1 MPLVPIDSVNVRPA
15 IVSVALV
22 AVLVPVPAIVASAIA
37 AAETTPPEL
46 VKPVSVWVAKAV
58 APARIVSV
66 AVDQPDTIASAMWFL
81 AAVFN
86 DGIMITP

>member
-1 MPLVPIDSVNVRPA
+1 MPLVPTESVNVRSA
-15 IVSVALV
+15 IVSVAPV

-37 AAETTPPEL
+37 AAVTTPLEL
-46 VKPVSVWVAKAV
+46 VNPVSVCVASAV
-58 APARIVSV
+58 APARIVNV
-66 AVDQPDTIASAMWFL
+66 AVEKPDTIASAMWFL